1 MNIDKLISALEN
13 DNNESIINNDKKT
26 IAKMKNDILQNL
38 GVSREELKRLHNL
51 LKEYRFIDELPEL
64 QYGRYIRW
72 INLREPNN
80 IKLTK
85 GGVICDIT
93 VDDEGITII
102 CKNFMNKHFQ
112 LNMNEALIFQKITH
126 QEQII
131 LSALDYLNK

>member
-93 VDDEGITII
+93 VDEEGITII